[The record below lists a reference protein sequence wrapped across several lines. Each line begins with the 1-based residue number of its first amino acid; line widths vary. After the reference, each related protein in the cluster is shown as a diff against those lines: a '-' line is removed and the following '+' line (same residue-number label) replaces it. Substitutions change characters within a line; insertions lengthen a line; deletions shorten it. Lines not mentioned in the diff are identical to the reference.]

1 MNKNNKF
8 IFIFYLYIHTS
19 LFFYFLFFG
28 LGPAQPIGAGLDL
41 ASPARVTGPS
51 QWPGWAKCGARVK
64 WFHACIHCA
73 KVIKLPS
80 HSVLWSFNFK
90 ERKGMKSWRTCFW
103 SGEDGCNAGGNF
115 RLLDTFTSAFPF
127 CSCAHSLLSFSS
139 RFWDNEGTENEGAG
153 FCGYWFLGRFLQRW
167 KQWQN
172 QLSSLC
178 CSSAFLLFQFV
189 LCLPLF
195 SGFFLWVLLQFFPL
209 VLYFSPWF
217 CFFRLGLAWVFP
229 RFLLQTPCF
238 SSSVCWVFLLCSS
251 NDFRFNSPEILLP
264 LPLLCSVFYRAPA
277 CRKPLPLFINL
288 WAGSWA
294 RDRGVV
300 ALNCRICFLLNRSG
314 PCETEGMVNSGIKT
328 ASSCIKKMTD
338 YESVP

>member
-1 MNKNNKF
+1 MAATLVVTF
-8 IFIFYLYIHTS
+8 ACLIPLLLPS
-19 LFFYFLFFG
+19 LFAPVPTVCFRFPADFEIMKEPRTKVPASADTDFWVVFCRDESNGRTNYPLCVVPLLFF
-28 LGPAQPIGAGLDL
+28 
-41 ASPARVTGPS
+41 
-51 QWPGWAKCGARVK
+51 C
-64 WFHACIHCA
+64 
-73 KVIKLPS
+73 
-80 HSVLWSFNFK
+80 FN
-90 ERKGMKSWRTCFW
+90 SC
-103 SGEDGCNAGGNF
+103 
-115 RLLDTFTSAFPF
+115 SAFPCFLVFFFGF
-127 CSCAHSLLSFSS
+127 CSSS
-139 RFWDNEGTENEGAG
+139 
-153 FCGYWFLGRFLQRW
+153 
-167 KQWQN
+167 
-172 QLSSLC
+172 
-178 CSSAFLLFQFV
+178 
-189 LCLPLF
+189 
-195 SGFFLWVLLQFFPL
+195 FLWFCIFP
-209 VLYFSPWF
+209 PWF

>member
-1 MNKNNKF
+1 MNKKINSYLFFIYTYTHLCFF
-8 IFIFYLYIHTS
+8 IFLFY
-19 LFFYFLFFG
+19 FFG
-28 LGPAQPIGAGLDL
+28 LGPAQPIGARLDP

-64 WFHACIHCA
+64 WFQACIHCA

-103 SGEDGCNAGGNF
+103 SGEDGCNAGGDF
-115 RLLDTFTSAFPF
+115 CLLDTFTSTFPF
-127 CSCAHSLLSFSS
+127 CSYTHGLLSFSS
-139 RFWDNEGTENEGAG
+139 KFWDNEGTENEGAG
-153 FCGYWFLGRFLQRW
+153 FCGYWFLGRFLQGW

-209 VLYFSPWF
+209 VLYFFRQLPSCCWGPPFGFCLSLCSRFFIQSPPSFFF
-217 CFFRLGLAWVFP
+217 CLCSALPFIEPEHAENPFPCSSIHERDHGQEIVVSWPWIAGFVSCWIGLVRAKWKGWWIVGSKRRHLAWKKW
-229 RFLLQTPCF
+229 Q
-238 SSSVCWVFLLCSS
+238 
-251 NDFRFNSPEILLP
+251 IM
-264 LPLLCSVFYRAPA
+264 
-277 CRKPLPLFINL
+277 
-288 WAGSWA
+288 
-294 RDRGVV
+294 
-300 ALNCRICFLLNRSG
+300 NRSL
-314 PCETEGMVNSGIKT
+314 NQ
-328 ASSCIKKMTD
+328 
-338 YESVP
+338 